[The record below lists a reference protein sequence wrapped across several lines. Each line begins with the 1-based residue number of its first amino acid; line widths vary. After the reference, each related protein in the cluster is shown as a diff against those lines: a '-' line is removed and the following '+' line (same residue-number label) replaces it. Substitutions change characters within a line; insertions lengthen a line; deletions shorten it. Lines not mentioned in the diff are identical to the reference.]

1 MILPTKS
8 INDLPQPNSFPQSS
22 QINVKFINVDSVEKY
37 GEQIKKDQ
45 PYKSKNSKK
54 GGSITC
60 CVPLCYS
67 NSKRNPELSYGV
79 IPKDPKLEKDG
90 WQ

>member
-8 INDLPQPNSFPQSS
+8 INDLPQPNSFSQNS

-37 GEQIKKDQ
+37 GDQIKKDQ
-45 PYKSKNSKK
+45 PYKSKNSKN

-60 CVPLCYS
+60 CVPLCYG
-67 NSKRNPELSYGV
+67 NSKQNPELSYGV
-79 IPKDPKLEKDG
+79 ILKDPKLKNDG
-90 WQ
+90 